1 MKRLWLGVGVLIVL
15 LGVGIWAMEYAQKMH
30 GQLSEVLEEA
40 SRAAMVGDWQ
50 QVTEKEAQARKKW
63 EKGWGITA
71 ALSDHT
77 ELDEIDAGFA
87 RLEVYCRDRHGT
99 DFAAESAALARQ
111 VAALGEGHRLSWQ
124 NLF

>member
-1 MKRLWLGVGVLIVL
+1 MKRLWVGVGVLVVL
-15 LGVGIWAMEYAQKMH
+15 LAAGIWAMEYADRAH
-30 GQLSEVLEEA
+30 GQISNVLQEA
-40 SRAAMVGDWQ
+40 SRAAMAGNWS
-50 QVTEKEAQARKKW
+50 QVEETEQQARKQW
-63 EKGWGITA
+63 EKCWGITA

-77 ELDEIDAGFA
+77 ELDEIDASFA

-111 VAALGEGHRLSWQ
+111 VAALGEGHRLSWR